1 METKISNELNEQFA
15 MFLRQHPPRPFNN
28 ALRNLLMEYME
39 QHVNIGFR
47 LRFDRFLHAMDD
59 FFKLLDCADFEMRQ
73 KPVPET
79 VNKTKRTR
87 GKK

>member
-15 MFLRQHPPRPFNN
+15 MFLQQHPPRSFNN

-59 FFKLLDCADFEMRQ
+59 FFKLLDCADSEMRQ
-73 KPVPET
+73 KPVPAT

-87 GKK
+87 SRK